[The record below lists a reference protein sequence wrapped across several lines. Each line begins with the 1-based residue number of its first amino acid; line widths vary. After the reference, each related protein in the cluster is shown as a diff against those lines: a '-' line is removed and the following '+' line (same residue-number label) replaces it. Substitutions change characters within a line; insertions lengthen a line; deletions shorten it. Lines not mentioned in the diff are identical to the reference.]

1 MKFQVLCYALLTISC
16 SAHHSNIWLNGSKK
30 EIFRSSQE
38 TSVHELVKHH
48 LQRRSNEITLT
59 EDVSTKKASI
69 KEFKNLLAL
78 AKVMEISF
86 FYLSGILKSLKSQ
99 IKKPLFSSKE
109 HFPSH
114 VFEEGGIF
122 GKAISASVH
131 RLEKDDMP
139 VKNKIWLIAMLKH
152 LQEYLPQGELLPLP
166 TDVDYRTSRP
176 AELYLHLTRDL
187 DLIRVGQ
194 SLWTLDVVKPELV
207 DMDPSLAEV
216 ITRMEMIKWVGPR
229 RKRLGHTQLSQFMLE
244 TYNDLVKESCPMPG
258 TQLEEL
264 VQRCLQIAIMP
275 NTSEQDKDLAYTV
288 LFEYSKFSHRA
299 KRIVEV
305 KKAQDLAFKELFEDE
320 DSVRTLANDWKDHM
334 NCYIRAKV
342 IDRIK
347 PQLKNKDDS
356 RLSSFILEARWQ
368 LLEGDGLIIDS
379 KLRSFLR
386 KCLLYA
392 RQDNMAN
399 VNKEVAYQV
408 LYALSKVSPRA
419 KEAMECIKAQ
429 VPSFMKVHRYEELK
443 KTITNLWLQHKHTKY
458 AKLIEPF
465 FRHPKFGFI
474 HFQRTIEALREGSFC
489 PDIFRKEPMSEDILI
504 TLLYRFSDHIDGAK
518 AYLDGKVKWN
528 VEAQTYQVKDP
539 EETDNPSGRDIC
551 TICLEPLRSNDNVH
565 NSLTDH
571 DVVVDLNHGG
581 HSHRFHKTCLLELK
595 KKRTNY
601 AKPLKCPLCRHP
613 IKFTLT
619 IR

>member
-1 MKFQVLCYALLTISC
+1 MKFQVLCYALLMMSC
-16 SAHHSNIWLNGSKK
+16 SAHHSNTWHNGSKR

-38 TSVHELVKHH
+38 ISVHGPVKHH
-48 LQRRSNEITLT
+48 LQRRADEIMLT

-86 FYLSGILKSLKSQ
+86 SYLSGILKRLDSQ

-114 VFEEGGIF
+114 VFAEGGSF
-122 GKAISASVH
+122 GKAISVSVQL
-131 RLEKDDMP
+131 LEIDDMP
-139 VKNKIWLIAMLKH
+139 VKKKIWLIAMLKH
-152 LQEYLPQGELLPLP
+152 LQEYLPKGKLLPLP
-166 TDVDYRTSRP
+166 TNVDYRTSRP

-187 DLIRVGQ
+187 DLIHVGQ
-194 SLWTLDVVKPELV
+194 SLWTSGVVNPELV

-216 ITRMEMIKWVGPR
+216 ITKMEMIKWVGPR

-244 TYNDLVKESCPMPG
+244 TYNDLFKESCPMPG

-288 LFEYSKFSHRA
+288 LFEYSKFSHSA
-299 KRIVEV
+299 EKIVDV
-305 KKAQDLAFKELFEDE
+305 KKAQDLAFKDLSEDE
-320 DSVRTLANDWKDHM
+320 DLVRTLANNWKDHM
-334 NCYIRAKV
+334 NYYIRDKV
-342 IDRIK
+342 IDWIK
-347 PQLKNKDDS
+347 PQLKNNNDY
-356 RLSSFILEARWQ
+356 RLSSFVLEANEKLFQDNR
-368 LLEGDGLIIDS
+368 DIIDS
-379 KLRSFLR
+379 TLRSFLR

-392 RQDNMAN
+392 RQGDVAN
-399 VNKEVAYQV
+399 VNQEVAYQV

-429 VPSFMKVHRYEELK
+429 VPSFRKVHRYEELIK
-443 KTITNLWLQHKHTKY
+443 KMTNLWQRHKRTKY
-458 AKLIEPF
+458 GKLIEPF
-465 FRHPKFGFI
+465 CRRPKVGLI
-474 HFQRTIEALREGSFC
+474 HLQNVIEALIADSFC
-489 PDIFRKEPMSEDILI
+489 PVIFRKEPMSEHLLI
-504 TLLYRFSDHIDGAK
+504 KLMYQFSDHIDGAE
-518 AYLDGKVKWN
+518 AYLDGKVEWN
-528 VEAQTYQVKDP
+528 MDSQTYQVKDP
-539 EETDNPSGRDIC
+539 EETDNTSGRDIC
-551 TICLEPLRSNDNVH
+551 TICLGPLRSNDNVQ

-581 HSHRFHKTCLLELK
+581 HSHRFHKICLLVVK
-595 KKRTNY
+595 KKRADNTT
-601 AKPLKCPLCRHP
+601 PLTCPLCRHP
-613 IKFTLT
+613 IPLT